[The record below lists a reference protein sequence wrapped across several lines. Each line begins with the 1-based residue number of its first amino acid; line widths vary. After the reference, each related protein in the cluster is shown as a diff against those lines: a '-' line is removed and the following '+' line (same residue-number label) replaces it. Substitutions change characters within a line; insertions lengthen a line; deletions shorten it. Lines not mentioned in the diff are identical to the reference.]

1 MRRRPS
7 NVAVTA
13 AKFPFLFGGTF
24 IEAVTVCISET
35 ESTRHF
41 PSFSEGLSLRVRFAE
56 HALTSQRRFPFLFGG
71 AFIEA
76 STEWAWRWKQKYFP
90 SFWEGLSLRR
100 RGVWVMSPCARAFP
114 FLLGRAFIE
123 APKNHPPQPNP
134 LFPFLLGRAFIEGLT
149 CCARRYRPGAF
160 PFLFGRA
167 FIEAPAD

>member
-1 MRRRPS
+1 MKFWRRMREHFPSFSEGLSLRPCDFS
-7 NVAVTA
+7 DG
-13 AKFPFLFGGTF
+13 KRFPGN
-24 IEAVTVCISET
+24 
-35 ESTRHF
+35 F

-90 SFWEGLSLRR
+90 SFWEGLSWRR

-134 LFPFLLGRAFIEGLT
+134 LYPFLLGRAFIEGLGMV
-149 CCARRYRPGAF
+149 AKKKM
-160 PFLFGRA
+160 RA
-167 FIEAPAD
+167 ISLPSGKGFH